1 MKKITLLSIGLLIIL
16 SCDKDESNSTC
27 GFNDTSFIGKWKATK
42 IVINGRDST
51 STLFALLP
59 CYKTLITEF
68 KNTKIV
74 SQSNAG
80 KDNMGMACDI
90 EADKNWK
97 LFTANSKNYLI
108 VYDVSQSDTSLI
120 ESITCSNIV
129 STQNQVTLTLTKQ

>member
-59 CYKTLITEF
+59 CYKTLIT
-68 KNTKIV
+68 
-74 SQSNAG
+74 
-80 KDNMGMACDI
+80 
-90 EADKNWK
+90 
-97 LFTANSKNYLI
+97 
-108 VYDVSQSDTSLI
+108 
-120 ESITCSNIV
+120 
-129 STQNQVTLTLTKQ
+129 

>member
-74 SQSNAG
+74 SQSNEG

-97 LFTANSKNYLI
+97 LYTANSKNYLI
-108 VYDVSQSDTSLI
+108 VYDASQSDTSLI
-120 ESITCSNIV
+120 ESITCYNIV